1 MKKALL
7 VLAVVGLYAL
17 HQDVWL
23 WRTARPLVFGF
34 VPAGLFYHA
43 CFSLASAALMA
54 ALVRW
59 AWPARLEAE
68 VEEATGG
75 GRATSDESERRGERP

>member
-1 MKKALL
+1 MKKTLL
-7 VLAVVGLYAL
+7 VLAVAGLYAL

-23 WRTARPLVFGF
+23 WRTARPLFFGF
-34 VPAGLFYHA
+34 LPAGLFYHA

-68 VEEATGG
+68 AEGAAGGHTTTGEG
-75 GRATSDESERRGERP
+75 ERRGERR

>member
-23 WRTARPLVFGF
+23 WRTARPLFFGF
-34 VPAGLFYHA
+34 VPPGLFYHA

-68 VEEATGG
+68 VEEAAG
-75 GRATSDESERRGERP
+75 GRATAGEGERRGARR